1 MDLRTAWI
9 PLLMTGACVWLAL
22 AQEKGDE
29 DLVDGRGLA
38 DVDSEWVHRLVR
50 VQVEF
55 VEVPHEVLT
64 DLLLEFPDTTTD
76 STPLR
81 RKLHEM
87 AGKGEAKVIDTLMV
101 TARSGEKATVESID
115 EFIYPTEYEPMEIP
129 NTINVPDDVE
139 ELTQRELEIM
149 RATLTPA
156 TPTSFET
163 RNLGS
168 TLEISVDVDESGR
181 FVELNYA
188 PELVWHTGE
197 SVWCKHTDS
206 LGNDS
211 VVQTP
216 RIYKISVNSA
226 LDCIS
231 GQNTIVAVTSPKDEE
246 GQVDRS
252 SKVLV
257 FVKCDVM
264 DVK

>member
-1 MDLRTAWI
+1 
-9 PLLMTGACVWLAL
+9 MTGACVWLAL

-29 DLVDGRGLA
+29 DIFDGKGSP
-38 DVDSEWVHRLVR
+38 DVDTEWVHRLVR

-55 VEVPHEVLT
+55 VEVPNEVLT
-64 DLLLEFPDTTTD
+64 DLLLEFPQPTCD

-101 TARSGEKATVESID
+101 TARGGEKATVESID

-129 NTINVPDDVE
+129 TNVPEPQRDSDVLRSME
-139 ELTQRELEIM
+139 TF
-149 RATLTPA
+149 TV
-156 TPTSFET
+156 PTSFET
-163 RNLGS
+163 RHLGS
-168 TLEISVDVDESGR
+168 TLEIAVDVDESGR

-197 SVWCKHTDS
+197 TLWCKHTDS

-211 VVQTP
+211 LVQMP
-216 RIYKISVNSA
+216 RIYNISVNSA

-231 GQNTIVAVTSPKDEE
+231 GQNTLVAVTSPKDEE
-246 GQVDRS
+246 GKVDRS
-252 SKVLV
+252 RKVLV